1 MGRVAESHEPLLVNI
16 GVRSWRAKRVL
27 VGRRL
32 ASWAVLVRVW
42 EIARWER
49 EGGGGRGLG
58 ESGTLSMVIVG
69 MVVVIG
75 LPLKDIIGV
84 LVCGC

>member
-1 MGRVAESHEPLLVNI
+1 M
-16 GVRSWRAKRVL
+16 
-27 VGRRL
+27 
-32 ASWAVLVRVW
+32 LVRVW

-69 MVVVIG
+69 TVVVVG

-84 LVCGC
+84 LVCGCQYQVAGREKMAAEGGDNKARAENEGRWC